1 MICEFNHLTQL
12 SHPCRSLSN
21 VIISH
26 SLTPLSPLPL
36 SSSFR
41 HTGGGSAPAAAA
53 GAPAAA
59 AAPAAKAAPVE
70 EEVDALDGK
79 SSKMSLL
86 KIWIQSNYLID

>member
-1 MICEFNHLTQL
+1 MQIIVKRYHSALTD
-12 SHPCRSLSN
+12 SSL
-21 VIISH
+21 
-26 SLTPLSPLPL
+26 PLPL

-70 EEVDALDGK
+70 EEVDALDGE
-79 SSKMSLL
+79 SRRMSHLE
-86 KIWIQSNYLID
+86 IWIQPY